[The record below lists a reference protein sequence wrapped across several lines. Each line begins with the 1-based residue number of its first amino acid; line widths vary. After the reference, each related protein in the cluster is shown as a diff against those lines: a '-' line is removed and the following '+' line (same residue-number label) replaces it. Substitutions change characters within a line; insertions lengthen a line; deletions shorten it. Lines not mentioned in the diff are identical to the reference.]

1 MPEPPR
7 WLHKFL
13 HMPVPPWLQMPV
25 HDSSFEFIP
34 KGQFTKARVG
44 EKVGEMMWHCDSG
57 GGGMCSV
64 HRMVGETQLSLRW
77 VFPCLGRGYLPE
89 ISVLCPSSP
98 S

>member
-57 GGGMCSV
+57 EGGMCSV

-89 ISVLCPSSP
+89 ISGLCPSSP
-98 S
+98 P